1 MALYFLN
8 SDVWTIEHFNLVQ
21 ILRMFE
27 CLRNDQNVP
36 SIRHLKTD
44 NCSMYRTSNLWF
56 NPKPLTTTRLKKKEK
71 EKKNRNKKMK
81 RKVRKRR
88 KPVSFYCFFCTK
100 RKWKILPDKAENV
113 PKWCWKPGCCC
124 CYPFEKRKKVKI

>member
-56 NPKPLTTTRLKKKEK
+56 NPKPLTTTRLKKKK
-71 EKKNRNKKMK
+71 QKKRNKKMK
-81 RKVRKRR
+81 SKK
-88 KPVSFYCFFCTK
+88 KKKTGELLLLLLY
-100 RKWKILPDKAENV
+100 E
-113 PKWCWKPGCCC
+113 
-124 CYPFEKRKKVKI
+124 EKMKNIA